1 MTHPVSTTQES
12 FERMRVNE
20 EVGSKYRFIILAGQ
34 RVAQLQKGAK
44 HRVRNM
50 EEEKLTM
57 VATAE
62 LSKALLKFHKISE
75 RDKVGDAGLDSF
87 VPPTDP
93 DLSEA

>member
-1 MTHPVSTTQES
+1 
-12 FERMRVNE
+12 MRVNE

-44 HRVRNM
+44 QRVKNM

-62 LSKALLKFHKISE
+62 LSKALLKFHKIS
-75 RDKVGDAGLDSF
+75 DLHKAGEAGTDSF
-87 VPPTDP
+87 APPTDP

>member
-75 RDKVGDAGLDSF
+75 RDNAGEAGLDSF